1 MLVSL
6 HISRRDNELTADKSK
21 QPINKI
27 ISRNMNSCI
36 FVKQIPSSV
45 TEDEIRKV
53 FSPYGDIISIKLKK
67 KY

>member
-1 MLVSL
+1 
-6 HISRRDNELTADKSK
+6 
-21 QPINKI
+21 
-27 ISRNMNSCI
+27 MNSCI